1 MDPVAPA
8 VKTPPQASEAGKKPI
23 YNEPSLWYM
32 LSEGSEALA
41 LSLPGD
47 VNGER
52 RRVDL
57 GEPVCRRA
65 VFVVDHRG
73 IVR

>member
-1 MDPVAPA
+1 
-8 VKTPPQASEAGKKPI
+8 
-23 YNEPSLWYM
+23 M
-32 LSEGSEALA
+32 LSEGSEAPA

-47 VNGER
+47 VNGE